1 MEHSKTSITVTL
13 HDPSN
18 REGHRFGINALA
30 SSSNG
35 ELFTGGRDG
44 TVRCWDGL
52 PSSATLQRTLDE
64 HSDWVNDLV
73 VLQSGILA
81 SCSADTTVKLWSL
94 GNNACETIGKHGDYA
109 KCLSFAAEGGMLAS
123 AGFDRRLLL
132 WDVQR
137 FDQGRLGPV
146 AGSEGGHSDSICAR
160 AFAFISHSLLAS
172 LFAPF

>member
-18 REGHRFGINALA
+18 SEGHRFGINALA

-64 HSDWVNDLV
+64 HSDWVNDVVVSGDDLV
-73 VLQSGILA
+73 ITCSSDQTVMLWGGVRRNHERLGTLSGHA
-81 SCSADTTVKLWSL
+81 VCRANW
-94 GNNACETIGKHGDYA
+94 
-109 KCLSFAAEGGMLAS
+109 FAAELVIPPTSFGAKS
-123 AGFDRRLLL
+123 K
-132 WDVQR
+132 
-137 FDQGRLGPV
+137 QGKLHAKAARLGRRIQP
-146 AGSEGGHSDSICAR
+146 
-160 AFAFISHSLLAS
+160 
-172 LFAPF
+172 